1 MGFLTVAPLR
11 GCGHKQ
17 AYASQLGVV
26 LTVAPSG
33 AVDNTKLGLSVWRG
47 VLSVAPSGAV
57 DNTKLGLSAWRGSSI
72 SRASPGAVD
81 NVLFFENCYP
91 DISVLPYN

>member
-26 LTVAPSG
+26 LTVASSG
-33 AVDNTKLGLSVWRG
+33 AVDNTKLSLSAWLG
-47 VLSVAPSGAV
+47 GLSVAPSGAV
-57 DNTKLGLSAWRGSSI
+57 DNTKLGLSVWLGVLSVAPS
-72 SRASPGAVD
+72 GAVD

-91 DISVLPYN
+91 DVLVLPYN

>member
-26 LTVAPSG
+26 LTVASSG
-33 AVDNTKLGLSVWRG
+33 AVDTSKLMALRLVSFLQLRPPGLLLIPSSGFPLGLGFYQLR
-47 VLSVAPSGAV
+47 LCE
-57 DNTKLGLSAWRGSSI
+57 T
-72 SRASPGAVD
+72 VD
-81 NVLFFENCYP
+81 NVLFFENC
-91 DISVLPYN
+91 

>member
-33 AVDNTKLGLSVWRG
+33 AVDNTKLGLSAWRG
-47 VLSVAPSGAV
+47 VLSVAPSE
-57 DNTKLGLSAWRGSSI
+57 
-72 SRASPGAVD
+72 AVD

>member
-26 LTVAPSG
+26 LTVASSG
-33 AVDNTKLGLSVWRG
+33 AVDNSKLGLSVWLG
-47 VLSVAPSGAV
+47 VLSVAPSEAV
-57 DNTKLGLSAWRGSSI
+57 DNSKLGLSAWLG
-72 SRASPGAVD
+72 
-81 NVLFFENCYP
+81 VL
-91 DISVLPYN
+91 SVAFLRDCG